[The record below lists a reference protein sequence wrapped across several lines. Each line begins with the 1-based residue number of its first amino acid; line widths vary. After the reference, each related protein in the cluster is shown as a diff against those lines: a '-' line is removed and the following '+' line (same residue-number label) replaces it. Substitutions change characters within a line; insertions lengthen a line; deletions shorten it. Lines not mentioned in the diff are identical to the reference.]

1 MMKLWKGTMAYT
13 ERTNLLDLTLLQ
25 VCSMALGVLVGV
37 LTTRKKKPQTALIA
51 GGLFAATCVPI
62 MNKFLD
68 ITEEIAESK

>member
-25 VCSMALGVLVGV
+25 VCSMALGVLVGL